1 MRILGK
7 RQYVKNII
15 TAVGFGRQWSAKT
28 SWESVCV
35 RRYAVRTRVAAHVF
49 AIVPA
54 EERGMQRVRVRR
66 EEEVGGRKRKLS
78 SPALWLCCKGV
89 QPSPV
94 GPHTRGLQGD
104 RGEGNQ
110 PASVTHPPLMLHS
123 IPQTQSQIATGAP
136 HSSSSPH
143 RLLIILPD
151 SPPRCLLIYTLIDV
165 SRFSHPH
172 SITHPPPQHLPFLSS
187 SSIPF
192 FLLSRL
198 FLPSPP
204 PGTFLLCLLSK
215 APTS

>member
-1 MRILGK
+1 MLGK
-7 RQYVKNII
+7 RHYVKNII
-15 TAVGFGRQWSAKT
+15 AAGGFGLQWS
-28 SWESVCV
+28 SRRPESRCV
-35 RRYAVRTRVAAHVF
+35 SVGTLYVHVSPLTCSRLF
-49 AIVPA
+49 P
-54 EERGMQRVRVRR
+54 RRR
-66 EEEVGGRKRKLS
+66 EGCREWEWGEREGGGGGRGNS
-78 SPALWLCCKGV
+78 AALPSDCVVKGV

-94 GPHTRGLQGD
+94 GPHTRGLRGD

-110 PASVTHPPLMLHS
+110 PASVTHPPLMLRS
-123 IPQTQSQIATGAP
+123 IPQTRSQIATGAP

-143 RLLIILPD
+143 RLLIILPAVFSFTPWLMWAD
-151 SPPRCLLIYTLIDV
+151 CRAPTLLLILL
-165 SRFSHPH
+165 
-172 SITHPPPQHLPFLSS
+172 PPPQHLPFLSS

>member
-1 MRILGK
+1 MLGK
-7 RQYVKNII
+7 LRYVKNII
-15 TAVGFGRQWSAKT
+15 AAVGFGLQWSSRRPESRCVSVGT
-28 SWESVCV
+28 LYVHVSPLTRSRLFPRRREGCREWEWG
-35 RRYAVRTRVAAHVF
+35 
-49 AIVPA
+49 
-54 EERGMQRVRVRR
+54 ERGGGG
-66 EEEVGGRKRKLS
+66 GGRGNS
-78 SPALWLCCKGV
+78 AALPSDCVVKGV

-94 GPHTRGLQGD
+94 GPHTRGLRGD

-110 PASVTHPPLMLHS
+110 PASVTHPPLMLRS

-143 RLLIILPD
+143 RLLIILPAVFSFTPWLMWAD
-151 SPPRCLLIYTLIDV
+151 CRAPTLLLILL
-165 SRFSHPH
+165 
-172 SITHPPPQHLPFLSS
+172 PPPQHLPFLSS

>member
-1 MRILGK
+1 MAFSGAQGVLR
-7 RQYVKNII
+7 
-15 TAVGFGRQWSAKT
+15 VGVCPSVRCTYTCRRSRVRDCSRGGERDA
-28 SWESVCV
+28 ESES
-35 RRYAVRTRVAAHVF
+35 
-49 AIVPA
+49 
-54 EERGMQRVRVRR
+54 EER
-66 EEEVGGRKRKLS
+66 EEGGGGGRGNS
-78 SPALWLCCKGV
+78 AALPSDCVVKGV

-94 GPHTRGLQGD
+94 GPHTRGLRGD

-110 PASVTHPPLMLHS
+110 PASVTHPPLMLRS

-143 RLLIILPD
+143 HPA
-151 SPPRCLLIYTLIDV
+151 RCLLIYTLIDV
-165 SRFSHPH
+165 SRLSRPH
-172 SITHPPPQHLPFLSS
+172 SITHPPPPPQHLPFLSS

>member
-1 MRILGK
+1 M
-7 RQYVKNII
+7 
-15 TAVGFGRQWSAKT
+15 
-28 SWESVCV
+28 CV

-66 EEEVGGRKRKLS
+66 ERRGGGGGRGNS
-78 SPALWLCCKGV
+78 AALPSDCVVKGV

-94 GPHTRGLQGD
+94 GPHTRGLRGD

-110 PASVTHPPLMLHS
+110 PASVTHPPLMLRS
-123 IPQTQSQIATGAP
+123 IPQTRSQIATGAP

-143 RLLIILPD
+143 H
-151 SPPRCLLIYTLIDV
+151 PPRCLLIYTLIDV
-165 SRFSHPH
+165 SRLSRPH
-172 SITHPPPQHLPFLSS
+172 SITHPPPPPTSS
-187 SSIPF
+187 FSLLASVPF

-204 PGTFLLCLLSK
+204 PGTFLLCLLSE